1 VISCAHCSRT
11 GQKDP
16 PKTIDRSQSGIP
28 LDVVYGPEAIPQF
41 DPETSESPWPPWPA
55 CSDNVLF
62 PLKQALAAGATIG
75 EICDE
80 LRLEWGTYESTSLL

>member
-1 VISCAHCSRT
+1 MSSYQPLR
-11 GQKDP
+11 
-16 PKTIDRSQSGIP
+16 ID
-28 LDVVYGPEAIPQF
+28 L
-41 DPETSESPWPPWPA
+41 ETEGDQVDRLKRRQDRRDKKAVTMALAAVGAAAS